1 MKLHVLILS
10 MILAVQA
17 FAGRIITY
25 TATSNVSQEDANN
38 AAIVGVAKQIVSQVN
53 ASQTLTKSE
62 ITRDG
67 SSTLDETFFSSNN
80 VKSNIKLKGVTIVPE
95 KTDGKGFKATAKLD
109 MDEFTADIQFQ
120 MKRIKEDIAKYESSA
135 REALANRLYAKA
147 ANDLESAR
155 PLVPEYERMLWQ
167 LSKVYPLNDSHKL
180 VHDLSGIE
188 ASLLA
193 KLSKITLQGPSESF
207 TLTKSEMPE
216 WGVQVSDDQGALSG
230 FPLIAKQGRQT
241 LSEKRS
247 DESGRA
253 SFVLRKVNFEKGPY
267 TITVVPNL
275 PMGLLKSAGL
285 DQGIEVSYEVSQKR
299 CEIRLE
305 CKQIANL
312 CSAVE
317 NALSQKSIFTTDNAK
332 APLLKTQFTS
342 TSRGSIGSGNNAMSS
357 FDVTFS
363 LKGEKISFTAK
374 SKGVGKNELD
384 ANVKALQKMDFADLQ
399 KQVAPYCK

>member
-1 MKLHVLILS
+1 MKLHVLIFS
-10 MILAVQA
+10 MVFAAQA
-17 FAGRIITY
+17 FAGRVITY

-38 AAIVGVAKQIVSQVN
+38 AAIAGVAKQIVTQVD
-53 ASQTLTKSE
+53 ASQTLTKKE
-62 ITRDG
+62 VTKEG
-67 SSTLDETFFSSNN
+67 TSSLDETFFSSNN
-80 VKSNIKLKGVTIVPE
+80 VKSNIKLKGVTITPQKAE
-95 KTDGKGFKATAKLD
+95 GKGFKATATLD

-120 MKRIKEDIAKYESSA
+120 MKRIKEDIAKYEFEA
-135 REALANRLYAKA
+135 REALTNRLYAKA
-147 ANDLESAR
+147 AASLDAAL

-188 ASLLA
+188 SALLT
-193 KLSKITLQGPSESF
+193 KLSKVTMQGPAEKF

-216 WGVQVSDDQGALSG
+216 WSVLVSDDQGPLPG
-230 FPLIAKQGRQT
+230 FPLTARQGRQT

-247 DESGRA
+247 GDNGMV
-253 SFVLRKVNFEKGPY
+253 SFVLRKVNFETGPY

-275 PMGLLKSAGL
+275 PLGLLKSAGL
-285 DQGIEVSYEVSQKR
+285 DQGIEISYEVSQKR

-312 CSAVE
+312 CNAVE
-317 NALSQKSIFTTDNAK
+317 EVLGKKSIFVTDNAK

-342 TSRGSIGSGNNAMSS
+342 ASRGTIGAGNNAMSS
-357 FDVTFS
+357 FDVTFG
-363 LKGEKISFTAK
+363 LKGDKVSFTSK
-374 SKGVGKNELD
+374 GKGVGKNELD
-384 ANVKALQKMDFADLQ
+384 ANIKALQKMDFADLQ